1 MDNGQQALALLQQ
14 GKLKE
19 AEIIYEQLVREGTGS
34 HVVFGNLAVLRRI
47 QGRTREMIALLRQA
61 IACDCNH
68 ANAHLN
74 LSMALLLLLGDYPE
88 GWQETNGTSKEKTIC
103 LTPIPP
109 LSRERQQSQRGR
121 TSGAGE

>member
-1 MDNGQQALALLQQ
+1 MSGTPSTHGQRAGQQALALLQQ

-61 IACDCNH
+61 IACDCN
-68 ANAHLN
+68 
-74 LSMALLLLLGDYPE
+74 
-88 GWQETNGTSKEKTIC
+88 
-103 LTPIPP
+103 TPMP
-109 LSRERQQSQRGR
+109 
-121 TSGAGE
+121 T